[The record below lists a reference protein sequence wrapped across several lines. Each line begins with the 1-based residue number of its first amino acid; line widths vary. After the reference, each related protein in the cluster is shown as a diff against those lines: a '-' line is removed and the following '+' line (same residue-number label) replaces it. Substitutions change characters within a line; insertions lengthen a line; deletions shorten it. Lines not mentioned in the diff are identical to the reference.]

1 MTQHITDFVSR
12 WTFENINVEAYDPGD
27 AVINPLVEKLISD
40 ARDEGIS
47 ADDLKDAS
55 GNPRDIVTEAL
66 RERTDDEVERR
77 ASKDD

>member
-12 WTFENINVEAYDPGD
+12 WTFENINVEPYDPGD
-27 AVINPLVEKLISD
+27 AVINPLVEKLVGD

-47 ADDLKDAS
+47 VDDLKAVCGS
-55 GNPRDIVTEAL
+55 PRDVVTEAL

-77 ASKDD
+77 ASREE